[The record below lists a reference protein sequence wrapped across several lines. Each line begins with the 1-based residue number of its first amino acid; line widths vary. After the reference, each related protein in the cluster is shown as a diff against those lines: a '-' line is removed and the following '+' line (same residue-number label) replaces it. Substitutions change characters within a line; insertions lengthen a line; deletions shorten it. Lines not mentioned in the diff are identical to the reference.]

1 MRTANVRFGW
11 KVDIGDR
18 PRGTYP
24 ASDSLIR
31 ERQEVPVQE
40 NAIQI
45 LDSHRTMAIS
55 TLRPDGWP
63 QTTIVGYANDG
74 LTLYFLIFR
83 SSQKL
88 ANIRRDRRV
97 SLAVG
102 GDSKDLSQLTAV
114 YAAAHA
120 NEVTDPEVRARA
132 WRLLVSRHPN
142 LIEFDLPERTDAAL
156 MMAVCQHVSV
166 LDYRKNPGHVEELSV
181 GDGNT
186 ARAHGTRT
194 EDWGSSAVTPGLLQ
208 RKKNPE

>member
-1 MRTANVRFGW
+1 M
-11 KVDIGDR
+11 
-18 PRGTYP
+18 
-24 ASDSLIR
+24 
-31 ERQEVPVQE
+31 QES
-40 NAIQI
+40 AIEI

-102 GDSKDLSQLTAV
+102 GDSKELSQLTAV

-120 NEVTDPEVRARA
+120 SEVTKPEERARA
-132 WRLLVSRHPN
+132 WRLLVS
-142 LIEFDLPERTDAAL
+142 
-156 MMAVCQHVSV
+156 
-166 LDYRKNPGHVEELSV
+166 
-181 GDGNT
+181 
-186 ARAHGTRT
+186 
-194 EDWGSSAVTPGLLQ
+194 
-208 RKKNPE
+208 

>member
-1 MRTANVRFGW
+1 MQ
-11 KVDIGDR
+11 D
-18 PRGTYP
+18 
-24 ASDSLIR
+24 
-31 ERQEVPVQE
+31 

-55 TLRPDGWP
+55 TVRPDGWP

-120 NEVTDPEVRARA
+120 NEVTDPEERARA

-142 LIEFDLPERTDAAL
+142 LIEFELPERSDAAL
-156 MMAVCQHVSV
+156 MMAACQHVSV
-166 LDYRKNPGHVEELSV
+166 LDYRKGAGHTEELSI
-181 GDGNT
+181 GDGS
-186 ARAHGTRT
+186 AAQAHETRT
-194 EDWGSSAVTPGLLQ
+194 EDWGSSAVTPGLLRQ
-208 RKKNPE
+208 KKSPE